1 MPSNINLFANKK
13 ASKKETDKRKYKKS
27 NDSDGGDGNDDGK
40 SCNSHSDTD
49 SSVNANTRKKGSKNK
64 ATKNKVNDNYND
76 NDDEQKF
83 DIQDYRKMLADIFP
97 SKYMSKRVEN
107 IENTRERAVESICKD
122 MNIETTTTS
131 TREKEKS
138 ESKPSKNSDNKKGK
152 GAASTEKNTKSKTS
166 DKIGDKG
173 EKNKY
178 NTRSKSKK
186 HGSNNT
192 EHESP
197 PVPPADD
204 EDTESDNKTWRTDE
218 SGSSTST
225 STTCSDDSGDEQYE
239 PGFNEFAKDQLKNG
253 KFNIVINLVDDKRR
267 HTDSDSENDSE
278 YDEEDDSEYDDED
291 EDYDSDDESESD
303 NDRDSDL
310 DYEPSETSEEVG
322 VYDPKHK
329 HGHHG
334 GHGGHGKNKG
344 KSICE
349 CERTEKNKKKD
360 ESNGA
365 GNSNSSESLETIL
378 RIKQQ
383 MEEILK
389 INKHDS
395 IARETLQSMNR
406 KEKEF
411 KEREEQKLRSH
422 KKKHVKNFK
431 KLLRQKN
438 STNDLKYFK
447 QHLSMNEQ
455 TAVLSELQCLNKLT
469 ITDKPY
475 RLALLQSNIPQEFKA
490 IALKKITNLRRMEPG
505 AGEYYKIKNW
515 VDTFMQIP
523 FGKISNLPLT
533 ISDGI
538 EKCHE
543 FMEDAKSKLDGAVYG
558 LNDAKMQI
566 MQMLG
571 QWIANPS
578 AMGTAIAINGPM
590 GTGKCHT
597 FDTPILMHD
606 GSIKMVQDIVVGDK
620 VMGDD
625 SKCRNVL
632 SLGRGEDDLYDIV
645 HSNGE
650 KYGVNS
656 EHIMCLKQSGMNII
670 KNVKMKSGEDRY
682 KVCYFDKN
690 DYKQHSKRFS
700 DQTEAER
707 YLHDMKLEHDYV
719 EIPVKS
725 LLTLPKYIRVNLKG
739 YKRGVEFSS
748 KNVPFDPYI
757 IGAWLGDGT
766 SSKSEITNQD
776 AAILHYF
783 KTELKKYNLNLV
795 HRSEYTY
802 GISYDMHKHDT
813 RNNKNKFLQVLKDF
827 KLINNKHIPD
837 IYKINDRQTRLELLA
852 GIIDTDGSYCDNSKG
867 YDIIQKNKVLA
878 DDILFVAR
886 SLGFSANMSQC
897 EKSCMYKGEKK
908 TGTYYRTHLSGD
920 NLSSIPVKCPRKMAK
935 TERMINKDSMV
946 MGITIEP
953 RGWGKYYGFEL
964 DKNHKYLL
972 GDFTITHNTSL
983 VKEGI
988 SKILNREFAF
998 IPLGGA
1004 TDSSYLEGHSYTY
1017 EGSTWGKIV
1026 DILIRSKS
1034 MNPVIYFDELDKISE
1049 TPKGEEIIGILTH
1062 LTDTSQN
1069 SQFHDKYFA
1078 EIDFD
1083 LSKCLFIF
1091 SYNDPLKVNPILMD
1105 RMYKIKTSS
1114 YLVKEKIVIA
1124 NQYLIPKIRYE
1135 VNFKEG
1141 DIIIPDATLN
1151 YIIENY
1157 TDKECGVRNLK
1168 RCIEIIYKKLNLYRL
1183 VKPGTTLFEKE
1194 NTLVVEFPFHV
1205 TNEIVNN
1212 LIKKD
1217 DTGMNKSVINMYL

>member
-1 MPSNINLFANKK
+1 MQLKSTMPSSSSSPNVNMSIFEKSK
-13 ASKKETDKRKYKKS
+13 TSKKENDKRKYKKT
-27 NDSDGGDGNDDGK
+27 NDSGGENSSDDYGNGNDK
-40 SCNSHSDTD
+40 TD
-49 SSVNANTRKKGSKNK
+49 SESSIRENKKRARKRKSTSTSTSTNKSKNRK
-64 ATKNKVNDNYND
+64 DDTGGPND
-76 NDDEQKF
+76 EGQEEF
-83 DIQDYRKMLADIFP
+83 DMQEYRKMLAGMFP
-97 SKYMSKRVEN
+97 SKYISKRVEN
-107 IENTRERAVESICKD
+107 IQNSKERAVESICKD
-122 MNIETTTTS
+122 LNIETQD
-131 TREKEKS
+131 KYDKNHD
-138 ESKPSKNSDNKKGK
+138 SKPSKNTKNKKGK
-152 GAASTEKNTKSKTS
+152 STKSGEKNTNSSKTT
-166 DKIGDKG
+166 DKKDEKVAKDTKGDKS

-186 HGSNNT
+186 RGSNNP
-192 EHESP
+192 EP
-197 PVPPADD
+197 PLPSTDD
-204 EDTESDNKTWRTDE
+204 EEEDGSDNQTWRTDE
-218 SGSSTST
+218 SGSGSGSESSTST
-225 STTCSDDSGDEQYE
+225 STTCSDESGNES
-239 PGFNEFAKDQLKNG
+239 GFNEFAKDQLKNG

-267 HTDSDSENDSE
+267 RSDSDSDSENDDDDEDEEYDSE
-278 YDEEDDSEYDDED
+278 YDSEYDDDE
-291 EDYDSDDESESD
+291 EDYDSDDESETD

-310 DYEPSETSEEVG
+310 DYEPSETSEETEA
-322 VYDPKHK
+322 YDPKHK
-329 HGHHG
+329 HGRGHHG
-334 GHGGHGKNKG
+334 HHHSHGKNKDNH
-344 KSICE
+344 
-349 CERTEKNKKKD
+349 TEKNKKKD

-365 GNSNSSESLETIL
+365 GVGSESLETIL

-383 MEEILK
+383 MEDILK
-389 INKHDS
+389 VNKHDS
-395 IARETLQSMNR
+395 IARETLQSMIR

-447 QHLSMNEQ
+447 QHLSMDEQ

-523 FGKISNLPLT
+523 FGRISNLPLT

-571 QWIANPS
+571 QWISNPS

-590 GTGKCHT
+590 GTGK
-597 FDTPILMHD
+597 
-606 GSIKMVQDIVVGDK
+606 
-620 VMGDD
+620 
-625 SKCRNVL
+625 
-632 SLGRGEDDLYDIV
+632 
-645 HSNGE
+645 
-650 KYGVNS
+650 
-656 EHIMCLKQSGMNII
+656 
-670 KNVKMKSGEDRY
+670 
-682 KVCYFDKN
+682 
-690 DYKQHSKRFS
+690 
-700 DQTEAER
+700 
-707 YLHDMKLEHDYV
+707 
-719 EIPVKS
+719 
-725 LLTLPKYIRVNLKG
+725 
-739 YKRGVEFSS
+739 
-748 KNVPFDPYI
+748 
-757 IGAWLGDGT
+757 
-766 SSKSEITNQD
+766 
-776 AAILHYF
+776 
-783 KTELKKYNLNLV
+783 
-795 HRSEYTY
+795 
-802 GISYDMHKHDT
+802 
-813 RNNKNKFLQVLKDF
+813 
-827 KLINNKHIPD
+827 
-837 IYKINDRQTRLELLA
+837 
-852 GIIDTDGSYCDNSKG
+852 
-867 YDIIQKNKVLA
+867 
-878 DDILFVAR
+878 
-886 SLGFSANMSQC
+886 
-897 EKSCMYKGEKK
+897 
-908 TGTYYRTHLSGD
+908 
-920 NLSSIPVKCPRKMAK
+920 
-935 TERMINKDSMV
+935 
-946 MGITIEP
+946 
-953 RGWGKYYGFEL
+953 
-964 DKNHKYLL
+964 
-972 GDFTITHNTSL
+972 TSL

-1157 TDKECGVRNLK
+1157 TDKESGVRNLK

-1217 DTGMNKSVINMYL
+1217 ESGMNKNAINMYL

>member
-1 MPSNINLFANKK
+1 
-13 ASKKETDKRKYKKS
+13 
-27 NDSDGGDGNDDGK
+27 
-40 SCNSHSDTD
+40 
-49 SSVNANTRKKGSKNK
+49 
-64 ATKNKVNDNYND
+64 
-76 NDDEQKF
+76 
-83 DIQDYRKMLADIFP
+83 
-97 SKYMSKRVEN
+97 
-107 IENTRERAVESICKD
+107 
-122 MNIETTTTS
+122 
-131 TREKEKS
+131 
-138 ESKPSKNSDNKKGK
+138 
-152 GAASTEKNTKSKTS
+152 
-166 DKIGDKG
+166 
-173 EKNKY
+173 
-178 NTRSKSKK
+178 
-186 HGSNNT
+186 
-192 EHESP
+192 
-197 PVPPADD
+197 
-204 EDTESDNKTWRTDE
+204 
-218 SGSSTST
+218 
-225 STTCSDDSGDEQYE
+225 
-239 PGFNEFAKDQLKNG
+239 
-253 KFNIVINLVDDKRR
+253 
-267 HTDSDSENDSE
+267 
-278 YDEEDDSEYDDED
+278 
-291 EDYDSDDESESD
+291 
-303 NDRDSDL
+303 
-310 DYEPSETSEEVG
+310 
-322 VYDPKHK
+322 
-329 HGHHG
+329 
-334 GHGGHGKNKG
+334 
-344 KSICE
+344 
-349 CERTEKNKKKD
+349 
-360 ESNGA
+360 
-365 GNSNSSESLETIL
+365 
-378 RIKQQ
+378 
-383 MEEILK
+383 
-389 INKHDS
+389 
-395 IARETLQSMNR
+395 
-406 KEKEF
+406 
-411 KEREEQKLRSH
+411 
-422 KKKHVKNFK
+422 
-431 KLLRQKN
+431 
-438 STNDLKYFK
+438 
-447 QHLSMNEQ
+447 
-455 TAVLSELQCLNKLT
+455 
-469 ITDKPY
+469 
-475 RLALLQSNIPQEFKA
+475 
-490 IALKKITNLRRMEPG
+490 
-505 AGEYYKIKNW
+505 
-515 VDTFMQIP
+515 
-523 FGKISNLPLT
+523 
-533 ISDGI
+533 
-538 EKCHE
+538 
-543 FMEDAKSKLDGAVYG
+543 
-558 LNDAKMQI
+558 
-566 MQMLG
+566 
-571 QWIANPS
+571 
-578 AMGTAIAINGPM
+578 
-590 GTGKCHT
+590 
-597 FDTPILMHD
+597 
-606 GSIKMVQDIVVGDK
+606 
-620 VMGDD
+620 
-625 SKCRNVL
+625 
-632 SLGRGEDDLYDIV
+632 
-645 HSNGE
+645 
-650 KYGVNS
+650 
-656 EHIMCLKQSGMNII
+656 
-670 KNVKMKSGEDRY
+670 
-682 KVCYFDKN
+682 VCYFDKN

-707 YLHDMKLEHDYV
+707 YLHDMKLEHDYI
-719 EIPVKS
+719 EIPVKT

-776 AAILHYF
+776 ATILHYL

-795 HRSEYTY
+795 HRDKYTY
-802 GISYDMHKHDT
+802 GISYDMHEHDT

-837 IYKINDRQTRLELLA
+837 VYKINDRQTRLELLA
-852 GIIDTDGSYCDNSKG
+852 GIIDTDGSYCDESKG

-878 DDILFVAR
+878 DDILFLAR

-908 TGTYYRTHLSGD
+908 TGTYYRMHLSGD
-920 NLSSIPVKCPRKMAK
+920 NLSSIPVKCPRKMVK
-935 TERMINKDSMV
+935 NERVINKDSMV

-1141 DIIIPDATLN
+1141 DIIIPDSTLN

-1157 TDKECGVRNLK
+1157 TDKESGVRNLK

-1217 DTGMNKSVINMYL
+1217 ESGMNKNAINMYL

>member
-1 MPSNINLFANKK
+1 MPSSSSSSPNVNMSVFEKSK
-13 ASKKETDKRKYKKS
+13 TSKKENDKRKYKKS
-27 NDSDGGDGNDDGK
+27 NDSGGEN
-40 SCNSHSDTD
+40 
-49 SSVNANTRKKGSKNK
+49 
-64 ATKNKVNDNYND
+64 NDNDND
-76 NDDEQKF
+76 NDDNNDKSDSESSVHGKKERKNKSNRGKRANANANANASGGPSDKGQEEF
-83 DIQDYRKMLADIFP
+83 DMQEYRKMLAGMFP
-97 SKYMSKRVEN
+97 SKYTSKRVEN
-107 IENTRERAVESICKD
+107 IENSKERMVESICKD
-122 MNIETTTTS
+122 LNLETQDKHH
-131 TREKEKS
+131 R
-138 ESKPSKNSDNKKGK
+138 ESKPSKNTENKKSKNTGS
-152 GAASTEKNTKSKTS
+152 AEKNTKSKTIEKKVDKS
-166 DKIGDKG
+166 DKSD
-173 EKNKY
+173 KNKY

-186 HGSNNT
+186 RGSNNP
-192 EHESP
+192 EP
-197 PVPPADD
+197 PLLSTD
-204 EDTESDNKTWRTDE
+204 EEEEEEEGSDNRSWHTDDE
-218 SGSSTST
+218 SGSESSTST
-225 STTCSDDSGDEQYE
+225 STTCTDESGDEA
-239 PGFNEFAKDQLKNG
+239 GFNEFAKDQLKNG
-253 KFNIVINLVDDKRR
+253 KFNIVINLMDDKRHR
-267 HTDSDSENDSE
+267 SDSDSDSENDDD
-278 YDEEDDSEYDDED
+278 YDDDDDDSEYDSDD
-291 EDYDSDDESESD
+291 DDSDDSDDESESD
-303 NDRDSDL
+303 NDRDSDS
-310 DYEPSETSEEVG
+310 DYEPSETSEETEL
-322 VYDPKHK
+322 YDPKHK
-329 HGHHG
+329 HGHG
-334 GHGGHGKNKG
+334 RGHGQKHHSKDKG
-344 KSICE
+344 
-349 CERTEKNKKKD
+349 KKKD
-360 ESNGA
+360 ERGGSGGGGGGGGA
-365 GNSNSSESLETIL
+365 ESLETIL

-389 INKHDS
+389 MNKHDS
-395 IARETLQSMNR
+395 IARETLQSMIR

-411 KEREEQKLRSH
+411 KEREELKLRSN

-447 QHLSMNEQ
+447 QHLSMDEQ

-523 FGKISNLPLT
+523 FGRISNLPLT

-571 QWIANPS
+571 QWISNPS

-670 KNVKMKSGEDRY
+670 KNVKTKSGETKY

-707 YLHDMKLEHDYV
+707 YLHDMKLEHDYI
-719 EIPVKS
+719 EIPVKT
-725 LLTLPKYIRVNLKG
+725 LLKLPKYIRVNLKG
-739 YKRGVEFSS
+739 YKRGVEFSR

-757 IGAWLGDGT
+757 IGASL
-766 SSKSEITNQD
+766 E
-776 AAILHYF
+776 
-783 KTELKKYNLNLV
+783 E
-795 HRSEYTY
+795 
-802 GISYDMHKHDT
+802 
-813 RNNKNKFLQVLKDF
+813 
-827 KLINNKHIPD
+827 KLPFNNKHIPD

-886 SLGFSANMSQC
+886 SLGFSANMSEC

-908 TGTYYRTHLSGD
+908 TGTYYRMHLSGD

-935 TERMINKDSMV
+935 NERVINKDSMV

-1017 EGSTWGKIV
+1017 EGSMWGKIV

-1069 SQFHDKYFA
+1069 SQFHDKNFA

-1141 DIIIPDATLN
+1141 DIIIPDTTLN

-1157 TDKECGVRNLK
+1157 TDKESGVRNLK

-1217 DTGMNKSVINMYL
+1217 DNGMNKSAINMYL